1 MIRPVLN
8 TGTRQS
14 RNIQAGMLRKHL
26 ITQDGSTGIT
36 TPRKCKGN
44 SSKIKKKSQINN
56 ITLL

>member
-36 TPRKCKGN
+36 TSIKCKGN
-44 SSKIKKKSQINN
+44 SSKIKK
-56 ITLL
+56 ITD